1 MENFNNSKCKICGK
15 EINLKEHDSYD
26 IINEDCYCIDCE
38 TRRIDKSYKATNFA
52 KAIIILTAI
61 LGFILGIIL
70 GLTTG
75 ESKSDSS
82 TDDYSYS
89 GSYSYYEE
97 DDDEDSEDTQKTTLN
112 GYVMVGTWLAFAA
125 EELPLL
131 FIYFHLKNQQ
141 VLICQNRKIILL
153 LNDNKK

>member
-1 MENFNNSKCKICGK
+1 MENFNNSKCTICGK
-15 EINLKEHDSYD
+15 EINLKEDDSYD

-52 KAIIILTAI
+52 KAIIILTEI

-70 GLTTG
+70 GLT
-75 ESKSDSS
+75 
-82 TDDYSYS
+82 
-89 GSYSYYEE
+89 
-97 DDDEDSEDTQKTTLN
+97 LN
-112 GYVMVGTWLAFAA
+112 VYVMFGIWLAVSA

-131 FIYFHLKNQQ
+131 FIYFHLQNQQ